1 MPGLAILHRMSSLG
15 ADDLAQQWRG
25 LMARHAAISC
35 ALGAALNHS
44 HGIGVHEFEVLEHL
58 ATSEHG
64 QRRIQEL
71 ADAVALSQSAL
82 SRLVARLE
90 KEGLVQRCMCEL
102 DRRGIY
108 ASLTDAGRARYE
120 QALPT
125 QREVLARELAAT

>member
-1 MPGLAILHRMSSLG
+1 VSTVG
-15 ADDLAQQWRG
+15 AEDLAAQWRS
-25 LMARHAAISC
+25 LTARHAAVSC
-35 ALGAALNHS
+35 ALGAALSHT

-58 ATSEHG
+58 ASAGDG

-71 ADAVALSQSAL
+71 AEAVALSQSAL

-108 ASLTDAGRARYE
+108 ASLTNAGRERYE

-125 QREVLARELAAT
+125 QREVLARTLAT

>member
-1 MPGLAILHRMSSLG
+1 MLRQAMTTTG
-15 ADDLAQQWRG
+15 ADDLAHQWRG
-25 LMARHAAISC
+25 LMARHAAVSC
-35 ALGAALNHS
+35 ALAAALQDT
-44 HGIGVHEFEVLEHL
+44 HGIGVHEFEVLERL
-58 ATSEHG
+58 AHADDG

-90 KEGLVQRCMCEL
+90 REGLVERCMCAF

-108 ASLTDAGRARYE
+108 ANLTAAGRERYE

-125 QREVLARELAAT
+125 QREVLARTLAT